1 MSPSDAIALKAAEF
15 IRECKAHSL
24 SWTDIR
30 EIIAETNS
38 AFEEAHYNHEREEEF
53 SALIRRQQVINKLS
67 TTCERLRRG
76 ESLNHQEAE
85 TKGKAD

>member
-15 IRECKAHSL
+15 IRECRANSL
-24 SWTDIR
+24 TWSDIR
-30 EIIAETNS
+30 EIVAATYSEYVEAEHGS
-38 AFEEAHYNHEREEEF
+38 PVQDFL
-53 SALIRRQQVINKLS
+53 ALIRRQQVINKVS